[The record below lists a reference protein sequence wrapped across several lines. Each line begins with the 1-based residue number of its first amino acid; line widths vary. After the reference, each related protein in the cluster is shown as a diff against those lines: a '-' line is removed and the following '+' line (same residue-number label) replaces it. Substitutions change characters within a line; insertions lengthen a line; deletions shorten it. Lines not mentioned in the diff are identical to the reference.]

1 MAGILAMSPSMQC
14 ESAYGAEYFV
24 FKKPFVCRKS
34 NVPYVWKYF
43 VVGINDACKKAFH
56 AFETDEELM
65 QFLADRDIFPESI
78 CGLDADLIFA
88 LQKAVDEDQQKP
100 FDENKVKGLIL

>member
-14 ESAYGAEYFV
+14 ESGYGAAYFV
-24 FKKPFVCRKS
+24 FKKPFVCNKS
-34 NVPYVWKYF
+34 GVQYVWKYF
-43 VVGINDACKKAFH
+43 VAGINDACKKAFH